1 MYKIYRI
8 IDNTNGNIYIGRTT
22 MAIRERLRKHKNR
35 QNCMC
40 NQIIKNGD
48 YKIELIEE
56 TYDKTRERYW
66 IENTECVNK
75 IIPGRT
81 QKEYYKENKQSL
93 LQKNNEY
100 REKNKDKILN
110 RKKQLSQYQ
119 SSWGGDKRNQNN
131 LLSINVNLFR

>member
-1 MYKIYRI
+1 MTIE
-8 IDNTNGNIYIGRTT
+8 
-22 MAIRERLRKHKNR
+22 ERLRKHKNR

-56 TYDKTRERYW
+56 TDDKTRERYW

-75 IIPGRT
+75 IIPGRLRH
-81 QKEYYKENKQSL
+81 EWYKENKQSL

-100 REKNKDKILN
+100 RKKNKDKILN
-110 RKKQLSQYQ
+110 RKKEYRKYIN
-119 SSWGGDKRNQNN
+119 SWGGDARCNNN
-131 LLSINVNLFR
+131 LLNINVNLFL